1 MVANRWRSCSFIFG
15 GGGEGGADDT
25 SIRLYGSGGGSGST
39 AGPAGGLAGAPE
51 QELSVV
57 PVGDSLAL
65 WMRQQAELGL
75 LQSLSLIT
83 WQREPSRALARSL
96 EVYKF
101 HVIGSDIT
109 YQACIRD
116 RELLC

>member
-1 MVANRWRSCSFIFG
+1 
-15 GGGEGGADDT
+15 
-25 SIRLYGSGGGSGST
+25 
-39 AGPAGGLAGAPE
+39 
-51 QELSVV
+51 
-57 PVGDSLAL
+57 
-65 WMRQQAELGL
+65 MRQQAELGL

-83 WQREPSRALARSL
+83 WQREPSRASARSL
-96 EVYKF
+96 EVYKS